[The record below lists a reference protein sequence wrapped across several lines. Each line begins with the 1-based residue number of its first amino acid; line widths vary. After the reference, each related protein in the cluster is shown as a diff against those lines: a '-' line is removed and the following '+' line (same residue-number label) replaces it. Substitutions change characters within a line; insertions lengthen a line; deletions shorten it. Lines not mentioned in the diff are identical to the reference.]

1 MSQPRT
7 PQIAELDTTGVSRIL
22 CVVAHPDD
30 VEYGTSTAVAVWRSR
45 GIDVSYL
52 VLTAG
57 EHGIRNGVPEEV
69 ARMRSAEQRRACDI
83 VGVEDLVILDYP
95 DGKMEYS
102 LELRRTI
109 ARHIRRT
116 RPDLVVVIPLDFTM
130 RDKVNHPDHR
140 VTGEATAD
148 AIRDADNPW
157 TYPEL
162 LDREGLTPWR
172 AGRLL
177 VARGPEPTHYVDVT
191 GEPLALG
198 IASLAEHTGYL
209 SALPDHPSPAELL
222 TGMTAEYGQL
232 AGVDNAMAFRVY
244 EM

>member
-1 MSQPRT
+1 MSQQTT
-7 PQIAELDTTGVSRIL
+7 PQLEELDTEGVKRIL

-30 VEYGTSTAVAVWRSR
+30 VEYGTSTAVAVWRSQ
-45 GIDVSYL
+45 GIKVCYL
-52 VLTAG
+52 LLTAG
-57 EHGIRNGVPEEV
+57 ENGIRNGVPEEV
-69 ARMRSAEQRRACDI
+69 ARLRAAEQRRACDI
-83 VGVEDLVILDYP
+83 VGVDDLVILDYP
-95 DGKMEYS
+95 DGKLEYS

-116 RPDLVVVIPLDFTM
+116 RPDLVAVIPFAFTM
-130 RDKVNHPDHR
+130 RDRANHPDHR

-148 AIRDADNPW
+148 AIRDAYNPW
-157 TYPEL
+157 IHPEL
-162 LDREGLTPWR
+162 LDEEGLTPWR

-191 GEPLALG
+191 GEPLELG
-198 IASLAEHTGYL
+198 IASLAAHSGYL
-209 SALPDHPSPAELL
+209 SSLPDHPAPRQML
-222 TGMTAEYGQL
+222 TEMTAEYGQL